1 MSQKQNKF
9 LSTLGLA
16 WVAGKLTLGT
26 EQVRDTVKKRR
37 AHLVI
42 LASDTSDNTKKE
54 VLDSC
59 EFYKAEAITV
69 DYTMSELAAALGKL
83 HNVACVA
90 LTDIGFKNLV
100 INSLEHQE
108 V

>member
-1 MSQKQNKF
+1 MSQNKF

-16 WVAGKLTLGT
+16 RVAKKLATGT
-26 EQVRDTVKKRR
+26 EQVRDTVKKHK
-37 AHLVI
+37 AVLVI

-54 VLDSC
+54 LLDSC
-59 EFYKAEAITV
+59 SFYGAEAIV
-69 DYTMSELAAALGKL
+69 SEYTMSELATALGKL

-90 LTDIGFKNLV
+90 ITDIGFKKLV
-100 INSLEHQE
+100 MNTLEHQE